1 MRRRAQPGGQGFVR
15 PVARV
20 GRIGDDGRIRRIKV
34 RMITE
39 RGARDRGAP
48 RLTLVLLTGLL
59 STVPASAP
67 GAAGGLAGGSVLD
80 GVFTAA
86 QAARGERT
94 FEEACAGCHDTGEF
108 AGARFRLSWVD
119 RTVGELFDTISTL
132 MPEGD
137 PGSLRPGE
145 YAALVAYLL
154 QMNGYPPGETP
165 LPSAP
170 VALEALNI
178 VEAP

>member
-1 MRRRAQPGGQGFVR
+1 MTTG
-15 PVARV
+15 
-20 GRIGDDGRIRRIKV
+20 
-34 RMITE
+34 
-39 RGARDRGAP
+39 RGAWDRGAP

-94 FEEACAGCHDTGEF
+94 FDEACAGCHDTGEF

-170 VALEALNI
+170 AALEALNI

>member
-1 MRRRAQPGGQGFVR
+1 MTTG
-15 PVARV
+15 
-20 GRIGDDGRIRRIKV
+20 
-34 RMITE
+34 
-39 RGARDRGAP
+39 RGARDRGTP

-67 GAAGGLAGGSVLD
+67 GAPGGSVLD

-94 FEEACAGCHDTGEF
+94 FEQTCAGCHDTGEF

-137 PGSLRPGE
+137 PGSLSPGE
-145 YAALVAYLL
+145 YAALAAYLL
-154 QMNGYPPGETP
+154 QLNGYPPGETP
-165 LPSAP
+165 LPGVPATLEELKIVDAP
-170 VALEALNI
+170 
-178 VEAP
+178 

>member
-1 MRRRAQPGGQGFVR
+1 MTTR
-15 PVARV
+15 
-20 GRIGDDGRIRRIKV
+20 
-34 RMITE
+34 
-39 RGARDRGAP
+39 RGAP
-48 RLTLVLLTGLL
+48 ARGKLARVSLLIGLL
-59 STVPASAP
+59 SAGWGPWSA
-67 GAAGGLAGGSVLD
+67 GSPRAQAVTVLD

-94 FEEACAGCHDTGEF
+94 FEEVCAGCHDTGEF
-108 AGARFRLSWVD
+108 SGARFRLSWMD

-137 PGSLRPGE
+137 PGSLGPGE

-154 QMNGYPPGETP
+154 QLNGYPPGETP
-165 LPSAP
+165 LPGALA
-170 VALEALNI
+170 ALEELKI